1 MSAECK
7 KCRTYSMQQQQH
19 GHRHLMQS
27 KRQLFMQIPKRAA
40 HLSHM
45 LEQLK
50 ELQQLPEVPVE
61 TLK

>member
-1 MSAECK
+1 
-7 KCRTYSMQQQQH
+7 MQD
-19 GHRHLMQS
+19 
-27 KRQLFMQIPKRAA
+27 LFNAATATWTKAPNAIQETAVYADPKRAA